1 MDRLFILLFIVTF
14 ALPVVGQNDGDTK
27 LSQQSKLLKEGEM
40 LAEEGNFLEAI
51 ARVEQAVESLSAHP
65 ESQSDVK
72 FHNSII
78 SLANLHLMNYHHK
91 LNHWRE
97 GVKYALKVIDDR
109 KQKKGEDD
117 FVCLMMERIGL
128 DYYYLG
134 DGNNAVT
141 YTEQALRLKERFSEE
156 KNTEYAMTLLNLGI
170 YYSLLD
176 DYANVIRV
184 NKEAK
189 EIILSREGKYC
200 SSYAKT
206 LSNMAS
212 ANYKIGNIKEAIIL
226 EKESA
231 DIAKKIFGEESP
243 QYANTL
249 NGLAVFYTELKN
261 YEEAER
267 LCYQALDI
275 RGKVQ
280 GKESSAYAS
289 SLHNL
294 AGIHQRAGRIKESI
308 DIYAQALEISKK
320 LYGKEHPKYADIL
333 GSLAFS
339 NYLNKDYLE
348 AVRNASESLD
358 IYGKTL
364 GADNQKTQNIYGI
377 LAMSQFL
384 LKNYVQAEKDLLH
397 YIHSSQSK
405 IFRTFAD
412 LSSRDRALF
421 WKKYSFGFEIL
432 LPRICYYLHTP
443 ELVDA
448 TMNAVLLSKGL
459 LLNADI
465 EMQRLLMESDDQTVL
480 DKYQHLI
487 DLKGALNKQYEKPV
501 NERALNC
508 DSLEEVSRKMEDEL
522 IAQSK
527 VYGDYT
533 SNLRIKWQ
541 DVRKNLGKHDLAVE
555 FKRFTINADSVMYIA
570 LVLTSDSKAPKM
582 IPLFER
588 QQLKAVSPDTYY
600 TTGALANLVWKP
612 LETILKD
619 VKTIYFSPTGELY
632 NIGIE
637 YVPGMEP
644 YKIYRLS
651 STRELAK
658 KRETIGQG
666 KVVLYGGI
674 DYSLAQTER
683 PEDQPIEM
691 AFRDIPNLRSL
702 RGAMESIP
710 NLPGSRKE
718 VQDISQLLT
727 ASHIPHVTEMDAQ
740 ATEESFKALTGH
752 KTAIIHF
759 STHGFYEQPDTTA
772 DRNNDT
778 AEMEMNQLRGQSTE
792 DLSLSRSGLL
802 MAGAEIALSGE
813 EMAEGQDDGI
823 LTAKEISRLDLR
835 GLDLVVLSA
844 CETALGDVSG
854 EGVFGLQRGFKKA
867 GAQTLLM
874 SLWKVDD
881 TATQLLM
888 TEFYRNLLSGQKK
901 YESFLNAQRFLRQ
914 YDGGRY
920 DKPEYWAAFVLLDGI
935 GS

>member
-1 MDRLFILLFIVTF
+1 
-14 ALPVVGQNDGDTK
+14 
-27 LSQQSKLLKEGEM
+27 
-40 LAEEGNFLEAI
+40 
-51 ARVEQAVESLSAHP
+51 
-65 ESQSDVK
+65 
-72 FHNSII
+72 
-78 SLANLHLMNYHHK
+78 
-91 LNHWRE
+91 
-97 GVKYALKVIDDR
+97 
-109 KQKKGEDD
+109 
-117 FVCLMMERIGL
+117 
-128 DYYYLG
+128 
-134 DGNNAVT
+134 
-141 YTEQALRLKERFSEE
+141 
-156 KNTEYAMTLLNLGI
+156 
-170 YYSLLD
+170 
-176 DYANVIRV
+176 
-184 NKEAK
+184 
-189 EIILSREGKYC
+189 
-200 SSYAKT
+200 
-206 LSNMAS
+206 
-212 ANYKIGNIKEAIIL
+212 
-226 EKESA
+226 
-231 DIAKKIFGEESP
+231 
-243 QYANTL
+243 
-249 NGLAVFYTELKN
+249 
-261 YEEAER
+261 
-267 LCYQALDI
+267 
-275 RGKVQ
+275 
-280 GKESSAYAS
+280 
-289 SLHNL
+289 
-294 AGIHQRAGRIKESI
+294 
-308 DIYAQALEISKK
+308 
-320 LYGKEHPKYADIL
+320 
-333 GSLAFS
+333 
-339 NYLNKDYLE
+339 
-348 AVRNASESLD
+348 
-358 IYGKTL
+358 
-364 GADNQKTQNIYGI
+364 
-377 LAMSQFL
+377 
-384 LKNYVQAEKDLLH
+384 
-397 YIHSSQSK
+397 
-405 IFRTFAD
+405 
-412 LSSRDRALF
+412 
-421 WKKYSFGFEIL
+421 
-432 LPRICYYLHTP
+432 
-443 ELVDA
+443 
-448 TMNAVLLSKGL
+448 
-459 LLNADI
+459 
-465 EMQRLLMESDDQTVL
+465 
-480 DKYQHLI
+480 
-487 DLKGALNKQYEKPV
+487 
-501 NERALNC
+501 
-508 DSLEEVSRKMEDEL
+508 
-522 IAQSK
+522 
-527 VYGDYT
+527 
-533 SNLRIKWQ
+533 
-541 DVRKNLGKHDLAVE
+541 
-555 FKRFTINADSVMYIA
+555 MYIA

-588 QQLKAVSPDTYY
+588 QQLKAVSPNTYY
-600 TTGALANLVWKP
+600 TTGALTNLVWKP
-612 LETILKD
+612 LETMLKD

-658 KRETIGQG
+658 KRETTGQG

>member
-1 MDRLFILLFIVTF
+1 MNRIFILLFAVVFI
-14 ALPVVGQNDGDTK
+14 ALPVVGQIDDDTYR
-27 LSQQSKLLKEGEM
+27 SPQSKLFKEAET
-40 LAEEGNFLEAI
+40 LAEGGNYSEAI
-51 ARVEQAVESLSAHP
+51 AKVEQAIELLPEHP
-65 ESQSDVK
+65 ESQFDIE
-72 FHNSII
+72 FRHSIL
-78 SLANLHLMNYHHK
+78 SLANLRLMSYHHK

-97 GVKYALKVIDDR
+97 SIKYTLKVIDDR
-109 KQKKGEDD
+109 KKEKGEDES
-117 FVCLMMERIGL
+117 VCLMMEKIGM

-134 DGNNAVT
+134 DGNNAVA
-141 YTEQALRLKERFSEE
+141 YTEQALEMRKRLSGE
-156 KNTEYAMTLLNLGI
+156 KNKKYAMTLLNLGI

-176 DYANVIRV
+176 DYANEIRV

-600 TTGALANLVWKP
+600 TTGALTNLVWKP
-612 LETILKD
+612 LETMLKD

-658 KRETIGQG
+658 KRETTGQG

-901 YESFLNAQRFLRQ
+901 WFCINL
-914 YDGGRY
+914 GGNSIPISTRCTAS
-920 DKPEYWAAFVLLDGI
+920 WLLAPLAWLC
-935 GS
+935 